1 MGVYDTWRRSPL
13 LTSTFSMAGP
23 QDPDELRAQ
32 VSALD
37 NRVFDLQALLK
48 AGEALHN
55 KTEVAALYEL
65 VIAMVR
71 ERAVTDQVALLVHDE
86 ETRTMGVAQQVGLSE
101 EIVGMRFPADDGI
114 LWRLLL
120 AGEPLSI
127 VDTVGQPRFPELFN
141 RYGLEALGGV
151 IWIPMVISGRV
162 VGVLSVGV
170 PKRVLTDADRWFL
183 GALARQAA
191 GAISRSRLY
200 TSIASARKDLNR
212 SLHNLSMLFDV
223 TRALGA
229 VSDLTALLKL
239 ILNRAIGAVDAEKG
253 SLMLLDESSDE
264 LVIRVVQGLPDPEVE
279 RRINEGEIQC
289 RRFKRGEGVAGKVLE
304 SRTTHRVGDVGI
316 DEDFKDRESSH
327 VQSILCVPLEV
338 DDEVIG
344 VINITNRREGGVFAA
359 EDESILEALA
369 NQAAV
374 AIARTR
380 LYEAAITDGLTG
392 LYIRRFV
399 MHRLQ
404 KEVRRSRRYDTPL
417 SIVMCDIDHF
427 KRVND
432 TYGHPAGDAVIIA
445 VAKAIRTALR
455 QDVDVAGRYGGE
467 EFLLLLPQTGSEG
480 ARKVAE
486 RLRAAIE
493 ETRVDVG
500 DGHILQVTMSFGV
513 TQLGESDQ
521 ASAESVLKRADD
533 ALYESKDNGRNRVSV
548 GAVDEPH

>member
-1 MGVYDTWRRSPL
+1 MR
-13 LTSTFSMAGP
+13 TSTFSFSGP
-23 QDPDELRAQ
+23 VDADCLHEQ
-32 VSALD
+32 VTALD

-55 KTEVAALYEL
+55 KTDVAALYEL

-71 ERAVTDQVALLVHDE
+71 ERAVTEQVALIVHDE
-86 ETRTMGVAQQVGLSE
+86 DARALTVAQQSGLSD
-101 EIVGMRFPADDGI
+101 EIVGMQFPAEDGI

-127 VDTVGQPRFPELFN
+127 VDTRGQPRFPELFN

-151 IWIPMVISGRV
+151 VWIPMVISGRV
-162 VGVLSVGV
+162 VGVLSIGGSA
-170 PKRVLTDADRWFL
+170 RHLTPSDRWFL

-191 GAISRSRLY
+191 GAVSRSRLY
-200 TSIASARKDLNR
+200 TSIATARKDLNR

-264 LVIRVVQGLPDPEVE
+264 LVIRVVQGLPDKEVE
-279 RRINEGEIQC
+279 RKINEGEIQC
-289 RRFKRGEGVAGKVLE
+289 RRFKRGEGIAGMVLE
-304 SRTTHRVGDVGI
+304 TRATHRVGDVGS

-327 VQSILCVPLEV
+327 VQSILCVPLQV

-344 VINITNRREGGVFAA
+344 VINITNRREGGVFLA
-359 EDESILEALA
+359 EDEAILEALA

-392 LYIRRFV
+392 LYIRRFA

-404 KEVRRSRRYDTPL
+404 EEIRRSRRYGTPL
-417 SIVMCDIDHF
+417 SIIMCDIDHF

-432 TYGHPAGDAVIIA
+432 TYGHPAGDAVIID
-445 VAKAIRTALR
+445 VASAIRGALR

-467 EFLLLLPQTGSEG
+467 EFLLILPQTDMVG
-480 ARKVAE
+480 AQRVAE
-486 RLRAAIE
+486 RVRAAIE
-493 ETRVDVG
+493 EMQVDIG
-500 DGHILQVTMSFGV
+500 EGEQLQVTMSFGV
-513 TQLGESDQ
+513 
-521 ASAESVLKRADD
+521 SALTADDLSPDPVIKRADD
-533 ALYESKDNGRNRVSV
+533 ALYVSKDTGRNRVSV
-548 GAVDEPH
+548 SPAQPPTEST